1 MANYPPL
8 DCSPVLAS
16 PSKSLASN
24 AMAYMSTTPKR
35 SGFLGQSGPDERIT
49 LNVGGVRHET
59 HVSTLKNCPQTRL
72 SKLADIH
79 KQTHQ
84 KEEYFF
90 DRHPAVFN
98 SVIDFYRTVVNVA
111 TLKMNINCIREGLPK
126 TFITVPSLLEAVKNG
141 YSYNS
146 NQRLNY
152 HRTLQNIKIYYELHH
167 AIFNRRKDTLDNVSL
182 YKMI

>member
-98 SVIDFYRTVVNVA
+98 SVIDFYRTG
-111 TLKMNINCIREGLPK
+111 CIQQTYGG
-126 TFITVPSLLEAVKNG
+126 VPE
-141 YSYNS
+141 
-146 NQRLNY
+146 
-152 HRTLQNIKIYYELHH
+152 
-167 AIFNRRKDTLDNVSL
+167 
-182 YKMI
+182 